1 MILTGHEIIKEVL
14 NGKINISPFTEDDV
28 TTNSYD
34 VSLGDTLIRYTD
46 EVIDPKKRPN
56 YELIKI
62 PKDGFL
68 IEKNSF
74 FLGSTFEE
82 IGSNHYVP
90 ILHAKSGTARSGLFV
105 HITADLIDI
114 GSVGNLTL
122 QMYSTLPVIV
132 YPRMKIAQV
141 SFWVPKGKII
151 LYDGK
156 YQHSK
161 GPQISKTS
169 MDFK

>member
-1 MILTGHEIIKEVL
+1 MILSGHKIIEEVL
-14 NGKINISPFTEDDV
+14 NGKINISPFTENNV

-34 VSLGDTLIRYTD
+34 VSLGENLIRYTD
-46 EVIDPKKRPN
+46 EVIDPKKKPN

-62 PKDGFL
+62 PKEGFL
-68 IEKNSF
+68 IEKNAF
-74 FLGSTFEE
+74 FLGSTLEE

-132 YPRMKIAQV
+132 YPHMKIAQV
-141 SFWVPKGKII
+141 SFWVPTGKII
-151 LYDGK
+151 LYEGK

>member
-1 MILTGHEIIKEVL
+1 MILSGHKIIEEVK
-14 NGKINISPFTEDDV
+14 NRKIVISPFNKENV

-34 VSLGDTLIRYTD
+34 VCLGDTLIRYTD
-46 EVIDPKKRPN
+46 KIIDPKKMPN
-56 YELIKI
+56 FEVIKI

-68 IEKNSF
+68 IKKNEF
-74 FLGSTFEE
+74 FLGSTVEE
-82 IGSNHYVP
+82 IGSEHYVP
-90 ILHAKSGTARSGLFV
+90 LLHAKSGTARSGLFV

-122 QMYSTLPVIV
+122 QMYATLPVIV
-132 YPRMKIAQV
+132 YPHMKIAQV
-141 SFWVPKGKII
+141 SFWVPKGRII
-151 LYDGK
+151 LYNGK

-169 MDFK
+169 IDFK